1 MNRCAQ
7 VRNFRLFGYTY
18 SDFDSLLKK
27 KKKSKKSS
35 ICFGLGP
42 GPLYNKNKKKK
53 KSGLKNMYMP
63 WIQRNNL
70 FLYFVS
76 KLKLEFIFIFIYLS
90 ICRRRNRC
98 DLVRERN
105 KPVRIKFTSIV
116 FGNKRHRNH
125 I

>member
-1 MNRCAQ
+1 
-7 VRNFRLFGYTY
+7 
-18 SDFDSLLKK
+18 
-27 KKKSKKSS
+27 
-35 ICFGLGP
+35 
-42 GPLYNKNKKKK
+42 
-53 KSGLKNMYMP
+53 MP

-116 FGNKRHRNH
+116 FGNKKTSKPH
-125 I
+125 IMATNEIVMLLVVEKKNIK

>member
-1 MNRCAQ
+1 MNRCTQ
-7 VRNFRLFGYTY
+7 VRNSRLFGYTY

-27 KKKSKKSS
+27 KKKQNPPFVLVLGRAHS
-35 ICFGLGP
+35 ITTII
-42 GPLYNKNKKKK
+42 KKK